1 MDNNR
6 RYPNKQC
13 NNDSFFDSCH
23 DDEFCDECFDDDEFY
38 DVFCDKCSC
47 YHHLITGPTGPTG
60 TSITGPTGP
69 QGITG
74 PTGSTGP
81 QGLPG
86 TGITGPTGPQ
96 GITGSTGPQGDVGPR
111 GPIGPTGDTGPRGS
125 IGPTGPMGNTGINIT
140 GPTGPTG
147 AVSTTAAQFF
157 NTGDSLP
164 EGNNF
169 IVGQPINFD
178 DESFVI
184 GSGINLIDGG
194 DTISLAGGRVY
205 FISYS
210 FRGYIGADQVLEIVP
225 EYTLTGF
232 RFYTYSAVS
241 QYSVLRRDVSAS
253 NSFLLDLR
261 NVPANRNTL
270 IDFLYLGST
279 RAVSTWGQVSIFV
292 VSQF

>member
-6 RYPNKQC
+6 RYPNNQC
-13 NNDSFFDSCH
+13 DNDSFFDPYH
-23 DDEFCDECFDDDEFY
+23 EDMFCNKY
-38 DVFCDKCSC
+38 GY
-47 YHHLITGPTGPTG
+47 YHHLITGP
-60 TSITGPTGP
+60 
-69 QGITG
+69 
-74 PTGSTGP
+74 TGP

-96 GITGSTGPQGDVGPR
+96 GITGSTGPQGDIGLR
-111 GPIGPTGDTGPRGS
+111 GPIGPTGDTGPRGPQGDIGPRGL

-147 AVSTTAAQFF
+147 AISTTAAQFF

-169 IVGQPINFD
+169 IIGQPINFD

-205 FISYS
+205 SISYS

-232 RFYTYSAVS
+232 RFYAYSAVS
-241 QYSVLRRDVSAS
+241 HSSVLRRDVSAS
-253 NSFLLDLR
+253 NSFSLDLR
-261 NVPANRNTL
+261 NVPSNRNTL